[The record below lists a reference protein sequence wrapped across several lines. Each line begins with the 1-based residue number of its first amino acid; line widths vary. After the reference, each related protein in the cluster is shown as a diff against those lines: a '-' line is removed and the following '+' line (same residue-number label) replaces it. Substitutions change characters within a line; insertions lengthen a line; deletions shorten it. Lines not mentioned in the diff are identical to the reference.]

1 MFWGYDQLVTSGDL
15 NMFEHLLH
23 NPIITFVLITLV
35 VGGGGFAA
43 LTWACFR
50 DEAEDKAAKSKNA

>member
-1 MFWGYDQLVTSGDL
+1 
-15 NMFEHLLH
+15 MFEHLLH